1 MMAHCLRRSAAVRR
15 HTRRGSGYIL
25 ILGAAMLVSVVGLSS
40 LTLVRVQSRA
50 GQTAIAAQRARIHA
64 RSAVETVVAHS
75 MADPSWR
82 SNYATWASRM
92 PLALDRGYCSAG
104 ISEPDGS
111 ALLVDA
117 DTPVLI
123 HGTGIAGTPARPE
136 AIFRWTVR
144 AYHPTLD
151 LLRTALHS
159 GSNVTASG
167 AYLQLAEG
175 PISTNA
181 TFTNTGT
188 VIGDVEAR
196 QVSNWGW
203 ISGTV
208 MSDASNKPS
217 PAAAWSYY
225 RSRSTAISVPA
236 ALAGRVL
243 EWTAIGPD
251 SNPWVPSKSSPDG
264 LFHLKPSGD
273 FRIRNCRIV
282 GTLVVELAA
291 GRKLILSDGLLWEPA
306 RADYPSLIV
315 NGPCE
320 IRLDSSLQEA
330 GRANFNPPGM
340 PYEDQ
345 SDNDFWDSY
354 SGLLRGVFHVVGS
367 SSTVVIENQT
377 RIRGV
382 LIADGPVT
390 IKDQVQL
397 TADPNL
403 FLSPPLMYRA
413 SWLELEPGTWQAVTE

>member
-181 TFTNTGT
+181 TF
-188 VIGDVEAR
+188 
-196 QVSNWGW
+196 
-203 ISGTV
+203 
-208 MSDASNKPS
+208 
-217 PAAAWSYY
+217 
-225 RSRSTAISVPA
+225 
-236 ALAGRVL
+236 
-243 EWTAIGPD
+243 
-251 SNPWVPSKSSPDG
+251 
-264 LFHLKPSGD
+264 
-273 FRIRNCRIV
+273 
-282 GTLVVELAA
+282 
-291 GRKLILSDGLLWEPA
+291 
-306 RADYPSLIV
+306 
-315 NGPCE
+315 
-320 IRLDSSLQEA
+320 
-330 GRANFNPPGM
+330 
-340 PYEDQ
+340 
-345 SDNDFWDSY
+345 
-354 SGLLRGVFHVVGS
+354 
-367 SSTVVIENQT
+367 
-377 RIRGV
+377 
-382 LIADGPVT
+382 
-390 IKDQVQL
+390 
-397 TADPNL
+397 
-403 FLSPPLMYRA
+403 
-413 SWLELEPGTWQAVTE
+413 